1 MVHPLEEEAAV
12 ILRVF
17 HARLKPGRRGAY
29 ERLCRTAM
37 LPVMREAPGCLA
49 ARIGAVSERR
59 PNDFVVVSVWK
70 DVASVRDFVG
80 EHWQEAI
87 ILPGEA
93 DLLAEVRVQHFDE
106 SYGSLVAM
114 WQAMADVMRRRERTA
129 TAAPLTDAQ
138 WERIRPLLPASKK
151 TGRPRADARRTL
163 DGILYVLRSGCRWHD
178 LPAAY
183 GSAVTCWRRLAQWEA
198 DGTWERLW
206 RALLES
212 LDTQG
217 KLAWAQAFL
226 DNRHVPIKRGT
237 RQAG

>member
-1 MVHPLEEEAAV
+1 M

-17 HARLKPGRRGAY
+17 HARLKPGGRAAY
-29 ERLCRTAM
+29 ERLCRAAM
-37 LPVMREAPGCLA
+37 LPMMRAAPGCLA
-49 ARIGAVSERR
+49 ARIGAVTARR

-70 DVASVRDFVG
+70 DVASVRAFVG
-80 EHWQEAI
+80 DHWQEAI

-93 DLLAEVRVQHFDE
+93 DLLEEVRVQHFDE

-129 TAAPLTDAQ
+129 TTAPLTDAQ
-138 WERIRPLLPASKK
+138 WERIRPLLPASKR
-151 TGRPRADARRTL
+151 TGRPRADDRRTL